1 MQESHRSMKIPR
13 VHNTHRMVQSV
24 LANIMALGGRSDGH
38 IVDDDLYIMR
48 CCVESSPG
56 THKECFYRER
66 FSGSCQGTASN
77 CGTIYY
83 CGNCLVL
90 WTFFHSLTTD
100 HKETW
105 QRGSQIHFIDLD
117 TQYIYFRGKIKIF
130 RFAFSFVPPIFGIRD
145 GMRHAS
151 TFFYKKLQCS
161 IYWLTQ
167 KAL

>member
-1 MQESHRSMKIPR
+1 MKFLKRKFQSLLFIKLSYVSNVNYLKKCRSVMQESHRSMKIPR

-77 CGTIYY
+77 CGTIHY

-105 QRGSQIHFIDLD
+105 QRGS
-117 TQYIYFRGKIKIF
+117 
-130 RFAFSFVPPIFGIRD
+130 
-145 GMRHAS
+145 
-151 TFFYKKLQCS
+151 
-161 IYWLTQ
+161 
-167 KAL
+167 